1 MVPPWILAVLLAAAH
16 ADDIVPAE
24 RRVRAEYFLVE
35 EAPAVAQPHED
46 AVDTAPVALVAWRHV
61 RSESS
66 ELLERDVYF
75 REDGIRIRH
84 SERLVAPGAGGSP
97 RLVFRELRRNG
108 GRTWLAEL
116 DRAQR
121 RVEITGWGGVH
132 ALHEVWHFDA
142 GVQMP
147 LALLELVRA
156 GLVSEGRFE
165 CLDPLVGGAA
175 AVFVTTHTG
184 LAGVDEWVPPGLAA
198 LLARGAAD
206 RTVELR
212 RGDGGLA
219 GRFVFRGR
227 ELLAFQWQA
236 GGAWA
241 HRIDEAA
248 YRRLLESW
256 LQAVEKPQ
264 SVADLLASI
273 GR

>member
-1 MVPPWILAVLLAAAH
+1 MVLSWILAFILAA
-16 ADDIVPAE
+16 VPAE
-24 RRVRAEYFLVE
+24 RRVRAEFFLVE
-35 EAPAVAQPHED
+35 EAPAADLPGED
-46 AVDTAPVALVAWRHV
+46 AVETAPVALVAWRRV
-61 RSESS
+61 RSESG

-84 SERLVAPGAGGSP
+84 SERLATHVPGGLP
-97 RLVFRELRRNG
+97 RLVFRELRRKG

-121 RVEITGWGGVH
+121 RVEITEWGGVH

-156 GLVSEGRFE
+156 GLVSGGRFE
-165 CLDPLVGGAA
+165 CLEPLVGGTA
-175 AVFVTTHTG
+175 AVFVTTHPG
-184 LAGVDEWVPPGLAA
+184 LVGADGWVPAGLAA

-212 RGDGGLA
+212 RGDGSLA

-227 ELLAFQWQA
+227 ELLASQWQA

-241 HRIDEAA
+241 YRIDAA
-248 YRRLLESW
+248 DYHRLLESW

-264 SVADLLASI
+264 SVAELLASI